1 MEEHNVPLL
10 FTVFFIEVNR
20 RFQNMEERLD
30 IVLSAS
36 GRKS

>member
-10 FTVFFIEVNR
+10 STVFFIKVNG
-20 RFQNMEERLD
+20 RFQNMEEQLD
-30 IVLSAS
+30 VVLSAS